1 MARKLT
7 DITKSEMLRMR
18 EQGLSNRDI
27 AKCLDIH
34 YATVYNY
41 IGKQGKRMENL
52 AAFNEPKK
60 ERVET
65 PTEEVKTSPR
75 AMDSLEMVY
84 EVVKSA
90 DGNFRAD
97 VDYENKCVSVLDS
110 TFGFDQLAEL
120 ATFIIGL
127 TSRIHSKGETK

>member
-7 DITKSEMLRMR
+7 DISKGEMLRMR
-18 EQGLSNRDI
+18 EQGMSNRDI

-34 YATVYNY
+34 FATVYNY
-41 IGKQGKRMENL
+41 IGKQGKRMENM

-60 ERVET
+60 EKVET
-65 PTEEVKTSPR
+65 PMEEAKTSPK
-75 AMDSLEMVY
+75 AIDSLETVY

-90 DGNFRAD
+90 DGNYRAEI
-97 VDYENKCVSVLDS
+97 DYESKCISFLDD
-110 TFGFDQLAEL
+110 TIAFEQLAEL

-127 TSRIHSKGETK
+127 AGRIQSKGETK